1 MAFQKKRFDKEAIET
16 GKWVEYDGGEFKLAS
31 ISNSEFVKAYGEYS
45 ANKDKEE
52 AEVDNKA
59 FCELVA
65 TTLLLDWKGV
75 VDEAGEELPYSVDE
89 AVEILMDDALFLN
102 YIISYTQTLD
112 NYKRELV
119 QKKAKK

>member
-16 GKWVEYDGGEFKLAS
+16 GKWTKYDGGEFKLAS
-31 ISNSEFVKAYGEYS
+31 VSSSEFVKAHSDYLD
-45 ANKDKEE
+45 NKGKEGVE
-52 AEVDNKA
+52 ADNKA
-59 FCELVA
+59 FCELIA

-102 YIISYTQTLD
+102 HIVSYAQTLD